1 MKKSLLVFLKFVCI
15 HVAVFLFSN
24 CSNNDTKKRPPL
36 HSKPSKEL
44 VAFIKE
50 IEPKDSGEFRK
61 FFNETNY
68 AIERDSIVRNTLSQ
82 KGISIPTEEYLNLLK
97 KYDAVR
103 VPIEISSAFV
113 YEEKAYCYLRLAK
126 LDSAEVLGKLALD
139 LYKEIDNKQGMARV
153 SNLIAA
159 VFGYKGNFSNS
170 IKYQNEA
177 YQIFE
182 SLNDSAGMYS
192 TLIEKGHSLFGLE
205 KFKEA
210 LINYT
215 TSYNYYKTK
224 KDTFNM
230 SDVLCSIGSTYY
242 QLENWKASEEATQK
256 ALELK
261 RNIDD
266 EVGLAF
272 CLNSLGVTQMRK
284 KNWTEAKDLIS
295 KARETAHSV
304 SEYREETTMLYNLG
318 VCEMETN
325 NLKEAKKWFEEGI
338 AYSKKTGMRDDG
350 ILKTYERLYLLHE
363 KESDYKLALQNY
375 ESYVSIKDSMFSA
388 KTTRMVNELNIKFD
402 LKNKEI
408 EISRLS
414 EEKRIFQLQQILLI
428 VLIVAIFLIS
438 ALILVFQ
445 IFKNRKRKLIF
456 ETEKLL
462 KQNQLEAALK
472 EIEYNKAVLTD
483 FTSNL
488 IDRNKVISELEFK
501 LLDTEILSPQLAI
514 DSESMFSL
522 VQSKLLTNQDWTKF
536 KLLFE
541 KAFPE
546 FISNLRNKY
555 TDLTSA
561 EERIF
566 LLLKVKNDTREMA
579 DALGI
584 SIESVRK
591 GKYRLK
597 KKLNLREEESLDEFI
612 KNF

>member
-1 MKKSLLVFLKFVCI
+1 MSRSFSLILRFTCAHFIILSLC
-15 HVAVFLFSN
+15 N
-24 CSNNDTKKRPPL
+24 CTNNDNKNT
-36 HSKPSKEL
+36 SSFSSEPSKEL
-44 VAFIKE
+44 VAFSKE
-50 IEPKDSGEFRK
+50 IEPTDSGEFRRV
-61 FFNETNY
+61 FNKANY
-68 AIERDSIVRNTLSQ
+68 TAERDSIIRSTLSQ
-82 KGISIPTEEYLNLLK
+82 KGVSIPTEEYLKLLK

-103 VPIEISSAFV
+103 APIEISNAFV
-113 YEEKAYCYLRLAK
+113 KEEEAYCYLRLAK
-126 LDSAEVLGKLALD
+126 LDSAEILGKLALD
-139 LYKEIDNKQGMARV
+139 LYININNKQGVARV
-153 SNLIAA
+153 SNLIAG
-159 VFGYKGNFSNS
+159 VYGYKGNFPNS

-182 SLNDSAGMYS
+182 SLNDSSGMYS
-192 TLIEKGHSLFGLE
+192 TLIEKGHSLFGLG
-205 KFKEA
+205 KYKEA
-210 LINYT
+210 LNNYT
-215 TSYNYYKTK
+215 NSYKYYEAK

-230 SDVLCSIGSTYY
+230 SDVLCSIGSSYY

-284 KNWTEAKDLIS
+284 KNWTEAKNLII

-304 SEYREETTMLYNLG
+304 SEYREEITMLYNLG

-325 NLKEAKKWFEEGI
+325 NHKEAIKWFEEAV
-338 AYSKKTGMRDDG
+338 AYSKKTGIRDDG

-375 ESYVSIKDSMFSA
+375 QSYVSIKDSVFSA
-388 KTTRMVNELNIKFD
+388 KSIKMVNELNIKFD
-402 LKNKEI
+402 LKNKKT
-408 EISRLS
+408 EISKLS

-428 VLIVAIFLIS
+428 ILIVAILLIS
-438 ALILVFQ
+438 ALILAFQ
-445 IFKNRKRKLIF
+445 RFKNRKRKLIF

-472 EIEYNKAVLTD
+472 EIEYNKAILTD

-488 IDRNKVISELEFK
+488 IDRNKVISELESK
-501 LLDTEILSPQLAI
+501 LSDAEVILPQLAVE
-514 DSESMFSL
+514 SESIFSL

-536 KLLFE
+536 KMLFE

-546 FISNLRNKY
+546 FISNLRNEY
-555 TDLTSA
+555 SDLTSA

-597 KKLNLREEESLDEFI
+597 KKLNLQEEKSLDEFI